1 MPPSKKK
8 WRPATR
14 SQSKSLVET
23 EAVKSGLALNFFFY
37 IFFSEKRGP
46 LIIYCHHHCRCFG
59 LVAFFL
65 SLVFGS

>member
-8 WRPATR
+8 RRLATR

-37 IFFSEKRGP
+37 IFFLEKRGP
-46 LIIYCHHHCRCFG
+46 LII
-59 LVAFFL
+59 
-65 SLVFGS
+65 